1 MVVLNVCIKMWGTIR
16 THARTHT
23 HTPKNG
29 STKVLKIRAGMN
41 ALNGGLPQVSGWGE
55 VLRWAGVRYS
65 GGLDM

>member
-1 MVVLNVCIKMWGTIR
+1 MFALKCGELSE
-16 THARTHT
+16 HAHTRTHT

-55 VLRWAGVRYS
+55 VLRWVGVMYS
-65 GGLDM
+65 GGLG